1 LRILEYNHAAML
13 YGESAQLSFMVQDD
27 TQQEVGLKS
36 LYSSNHAGMYQY
48 GRGHWHEIS
57 CSPECIQTVAMY
69 YDAQGRL
76 SVLLQALAPASAAG
90 LEGVLNATQPRMFW
104 MLYSLECLERYLDK
118 TVVMLCAGIS
128 AGAPALAP
136 APGPKSVIGCYTALN
151 ISSS

>member
-1 LRILEYNHAAML
+1 ML

-36 LYSSNHAGMYQY
+36 LYSSNHAGMY
-48 GRGHWHEIS
+48 H
-57 CSPECIQTVAMY
+57 
-69 YDAQGRL
+69 DAQGRL